1 MKSVVSQRELKPS
14 TSGSLVPKG
23 VLAISMAKLEILVGK
38 SNGCAIAF
46 EKLQKIYRGYY
57 MATQRYEISL
67 RVSAANE

>member
-1 MKSVVSQRELKPS
+1 MKSAVSQRELKPS
-14 TSGSLVPKG
+14 TSGRLVPKG

-46 EKLQKIYRGYY
+46 EKLQNIRGYY

-67 RVSAANE
+67 RLSAANE

>member
-46 EKLQKIYRGYY
+46 EKLQNIRGYY
-57 MATQRYEISL
+57 HDEPQAVKFLSRNLIS
-67 RVSAANE
+67 

>member
-38 SNGCAIAF
+38 SNGCAIVF
-46 EKLQKIYRGYY
+46 EKLQNIRGYY

-67 RVSAANE
+67 RLSAANE

>member
-38 SNGCAIAF
+38 SNGCAIALG
-46 EKLQKIYRGYY
+46 KLQNIRGYY

-67 RVSAANE
+67 RLSAANE

>member
-38 SNGCAIAF
+38 SNGCAVAF
-46 EKLQKIYRGYY
+46 WKLQNIRGYY
-57 MATQRYEISL
+57 MATQEIRNFSSSE
-67 RVSAANE
+67 RSE

>member
-46 EKLQKIYRGYY
+46 EKLRNIRGYY

-67 RVSAANE
+67 RIARN